1 MPYDRVACNVVC
13 SHQCITGAGVHTA
26 HTAQHRDEATR
37 ENIFMCA
44 HKKHRVRETEMRER
58 ENNKYFRTN
67 RKKERKKNIQNNT
80 EHWICIYAAY
90 VAEDEKLYKVETT
103 LSIGFICISYLKMWT
118 RIGWCWSSISSLVYT
133 LCVRD
138 IWLNVVVVVWLMWVY
153 SFDYIHS
160 VQRDHFGWWW

>member
-1 MPYDRVACNVVC
+1 MYHRRRCTHCTHSTASGRSDKREHIHVRAQETQSERDRN
-13 SHQCITGAGVHTA
+13 
-26 HTAQHRDEATR
+26 E
-37 ENIFMCA
+37 
-44 HKKHRVRETEMRER
+44 RER